1 MIEYTKEY
9 GKGFLFMSREFNVTA
24 VCRPEEH
31 YMVNIEGRLKEIKVL
46 VDAGKYFTINRARQY
61 GKTTI
66 LRALNK
72 YLQKDYYVI
81 SMDFQVFSAEYF
93 KTETMFV
100 NAFTRVFL
108 RLLKKTEC
116 FQSEN
121 LIKVIKQFNTDMEVK
136 KDKFLLL
143 DLFEYLSDICAET
156 EKPMV
161 LIIDEVDSA
170 TNNQVFLD
178 FLAQLRAYY
187 INRDMQPTF
196 QSVILAGVYDIKNL
210 KRKLRPEEE
219 HKVNSPWNI
228 ATEFKVEMSFS
239 IQDIAGMLEEYEND
253 YHTGMQIEEMA
264 QLLYDYTS
272 GYPFLVS
279 RLCKLMDEDIS
290 SEKDSKSVAW
300 TKQGFHEAVKIL
312 LGEKN
317 TLFESLIQKL
327 STFPELNAMLY
338 SLLFTGKNIVYNL
351 DESSIEIA
359 AMFGFVKNQK
369 GALVIANR
377 IFETRLYNLY
387 LTSAEIKG
395 SNIYKASLLDKNQ
408 FLIDG
413 KLNMQLVLEKFAI
426 HFNDLY
432 GDCNENFLEEEGRR
446 YFLLYLRPIING
458 IGNYYVEART
468 RDFRRTDVIVDYKG
482 EQFIIEMKI
491 WHGEEYNNRGEQQL
505 AGYLDYYHQRKGY
518 LLSFNFNKKKQV
530 GVHKIV
536 IGDKTLIEAVV

>member
-1 MIEYTKEY
+1 M
-9 GKGFLFMSREFNVTA
+9 
-24 VCRPEEH
+24 
-31 YMVNIEGRLKEIKVL
+31 
-46 VDAGKYFTINRARQY
+46 DAGKYFTINRARQY

-81 SMDFQVFSAEYF
+81 SMDFQMLSNAKFRTEGVFSRS
-93 KTETMFV
+93 FV
-100 NAFTRVFL
+100 HFFL
-108 RLLKKTEC
+108 RTLKKMPISKKIEELFAEIKEVVDDRESTFELTE
-116 FQSEN
+116 
-121 LIKVIKQFNTDMEVK
+121 
-136 KDKFLLL
+136 
-143 DLFEYLSDICAET
+143 LFEYLSDICAEAD
-156 EKPMV
+156 KPMI

-187 INRDMQPTF
+187 INRDLQSTF

-239 IQDIAGMLEEYEND
+239 TQDIADMLKEYEND
-253 YHTGMQIEEMA
+253 YHTGMQIQEMA

-279 RLCKLMDEDIS
+279 KLCKLMDEDIS
-290 SEKDSKSVAW
+290 LEKDSKSAAW
-300 TKQGFHEAVKIL
+300 TKQGFNEAIKIL

-327 STFPELNAMLY
+327 SVFPELNIMLR

-351 DESSIEIA
+351 DDPSIEIA
-359 AMFGFVKNQK
+359 TMFGFVKNQN

-377 IFETRLYNLY
+377 IFETWLYNLY

-395 SNIYKASLLDKNQ
+395 CDIHKASLLDKNQ

-413 KLNMQLVLEKFAI
+413 NLNMQLVLEKFAI

-432 GDCNENFLEEEGRR
+432 GDCNQSFLEEEGRR

-491 WHGEEYNNRGEQQL
+491 WHGDEYNNRGEQQL
-505 AGYLDYYHQRKGY
+505 VEYLDYYHQNKGY

-536 IGDKTLIEAVV
+536 VENKTLIEAVV

>member
-1 MIEYTKEY
+1 
-9 GKGFLFMSREFNVTA
+9 MSKEFNTTA

-31 YMVNIEGRLKEIKVL
+31 YMVNIEGRLKEIKSL

-72 YLQKDYYVI
+72 YLQEDYYVI

-100 NAFTRVFL
+100 NAFIRVFL

-116 FQSEN
+116 FQLKN
-121 LIKVIKQFNTDMEVK
+121 LIKVINQLNTDIELK

-143 DLFEYLSDICAET
+143 DLFEYLSDICAEID
-156 EKPMV
+156 KPMI
-161 LIIDEVDSA
+161 LLIDEVDSA

-178 FLAQLRAYY
+178 FLAQFRAYY
-187 INRDMQPTF
+187 INRDIQPTF
-196 QSVILAGVYDIKNL
+196 QSVILAGVYDVKNL

-239 IQDIAGMLEEYEND
+239 TQDIVGMLEEYEND

-279 RLCKLMDEDIS
+279 KLCKLMDEDIS
-290 SEKDSKSVAW
+290 LEKDSKSTAW
-300 TKQGFHEAVKIL
+300 TKQGFNEAIKIL
-312 LGEKN
+312 LEEKN

-327 STFPELNAMLY
+327 ENFPELNSMLH
-338 SLLFTGKNIVYNL
+338 SLLFTGKNIVYNSF
-351 DESSIEIA
+351 EPSIEIA
-359 AMFGFVKNQK
+359 AMFGFIKNQS

-377 IFETRLYNLY
+377 IFETWLYNLY
-387 LTSAEIKG
+387 LTSSEIKG
-395 SNIYKASLLDKNQ
+395 CDIHKASLLDKNQ

-432 GDCNENFLEEEGRR
+432 GDCNESFLEEEGRR

-491 WHGEEYNNRGEQQL
+491 WHGDEYNNRGEQQL
-505 AGYLDYYHQRKGY
+505 AEYLDYYHQRKGY

-530 GVHKIV
+530 GIHKIV
-536 IGDKTLIEAVV
+536 IGNKTLIEAVV

>member
-9 GKGFLFMSREFNVTA
+9 GKGFLFIMSKEFNVTA
-24 VCRPEEH
+24 VCIPEEH
-31 YMVNIEGRLKEIKVL
+31 YMVNIDGRLKEIKSL
-46 VDAGKYFTINRARQY
+46 VDASKYFTINRARQY
-61 GKTTI
+61 GKTTT
-66 LRALNK
+66 LMALED

-81 SMDFQVFSAEYF
+81 SMDFQMLSNAKFRTESVFSRSFAHF
-93 KTETMFV
+93 
-100 NAFTRVFL
+100 FL
-108 RLLKKTEC
+108 RALKKMPISKELKELFAELKGAIDDRESDFELTE
-116 FQSEN
+116 
-121 LIKVIKQFNTDMEVK
+121 
-136 KDKFLLL
+136 
-143 DLFEYLSDICAET
+143 LFEYLSDICAEAD
-156 EKPMV
+156 KPMV

-178 FLAQLRAYY
+178 FLAQLRFYY
-187 INRDMQPTF
+187 IRRMKKPTF

-210 KRKLRPEEE
+210 KLKLRPEEE

-228 ATEFKVEMSFS
+228 ATDFKVEMSFS
-239 IQDIAGMLEEYEND
+239 TQDIVGMLEEYEND

-279 RLCKLMDEDIS
+279 KLCKLMDEDIS
-290 SEKDSKSVAW
+290 LEKDSKSAAW
-300 TKQGFHEAVKIL
+300 TKQGFNEAVKML

-317 TLFESLIQKL
+317 TLFGSLIQKL
-327 STFPELNAMLY
+327 ESFPELNSMLR

-351 DESSIEIA
+351 DESSIDIA
-359 AMFGFVKNQK
+359 AMFGFVKNQNGK
-369 GALVIANR
+369 LVIANR

-395 SNIYKASLLDKNQ
+395 CDIHKASLLDKNQ

-432 GDCNENFLEEEGRR
+432 GDCNESFLEEEGRR

-468 RDFRRTDVIVDYKG
+468 RDFRRTDVIVDYNG

-491 WHGEEYNNRGEQQL
+491 CHGDEYNSRGEQQL
-505 AGYLDYYHQRKGY
+505 TEYLDYYHQSKGY